1 MFTKWLGISSL
12 FLWAEIKIE
21 IIGGLKM
28 KKFLI
33 GVGVVAI
40 VLAIA
45 FIIIKKRLPKPE
57 ELFV

>member
-1 MFTKWLGISSL
+1 
-12 FLWAEIKIE
+12 
-21 IIGGLKM
+21 M

-40 VLAIA
+40 VLAVV